1 MADEGQIGKLKEQYV
16 DDIITIVPLSQACF
30 IVIMVLTYDQI
41 ASGSAITVLQALG
54 NFGLK
59 SSLGP
64 DGGRFWSISV
74 LPICA
79 AFLLALVNTYIFQK
93 HLSRSLKIA
102 KINQFLVRWQNSALQ
117 KVRGLSDDRKQV
129 IHGSIK
135 PEIETRLRKFKA
147 KRIAVELL
155 MSLMAVG
162 LYANIFIIFLS
173 YEKDFSIELKMNDF
187 VFLLLGI
194 IASLFLHKESIS
206 YAIAKVLP
214 LKVYAGVLTGEL
226 VFFEEIS
233 G

>member
-1 MADEGQIGKLKEQYV
+1 MADEGQLGKLKEQYV
-16 DDIITIVPLSQACF
+16 DDIITVVPLSQACF
-30 IVIMVLTYDQI
+30 IVVMVLTYDQL
-41 ASGSAITVLQALG
+41 ASGAAKTLLQALG

-64 DGGRFWSISV
+64 DGGRFWSISI
-74 LPICA
+74 LPICG
-79 AFLLALVNTYIFQK
+79 AFLLALLNTYVFQRR
-93 HLSRSLKIA
+93 LSNSLRVA
-102 KINQFLVRWQNSALQ
+102 KISQYLVRWQATALQ
-117 KVRGLSDDRKQV
+117 KVQGLSADRRQV
-129 IHGSIK
+129 IHSSIK

-155 MSLMAVG
+155 MSLMAVAF
-162 LYANIFIIFLS
+162 YSNVFIVFLS
-173 YEKDFSIELKMNDF
+173 YEKNYSVEFKLYDFLFILIG
-187 VFLLLGI
+187 VVV
-194 IASLFLHKESIS
+194 SLFLHKDSVS